1 MLAKALG
8 VKLNL
13 KPLNTMEKEHLSP
26 EFRKINPQH
35 TIPTIVDNG
44 FILWESRAI
53 LGYMVDKYA
62 KNDSLYPKDLQ
73 KRAIVDQRLYFDMG
87 TLFQRFGD
95 YFLPQLKE
103 KLPADPEKYKKVE
116 EAVEFFDGF
125 LANSKYA
132 AGDHITIADYALVVT
147 LSTVEVVEFDI
158 SRFKNVNRWYKLC
171 QETLPGIEVNNEGI
185 EIVKKI
191 MLIKFDHKPIK

>member
-1 MLAKALG
+1 
-8 VKLNL
+8 
-13 KPLNTMEKEHLSP
+13 MEKEHLSP